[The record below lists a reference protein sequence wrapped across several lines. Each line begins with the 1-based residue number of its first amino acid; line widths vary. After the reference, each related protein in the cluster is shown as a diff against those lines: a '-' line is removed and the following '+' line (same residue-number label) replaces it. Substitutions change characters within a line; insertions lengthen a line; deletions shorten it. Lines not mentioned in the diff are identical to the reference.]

1 MKLPLAI
8 IGLIG
13 VVAASGCAQKQLRDI
28 RATST
33 GPDEFLILPPK
44 PLTPP
49 ADYAGLPT
57 PTPGG
62 SNLTDANPQSDA
74 IAALGGKP
82 SALVPGQ
89 SIPASEAGLVT
100 ASSRYGVEA
109 NVRQTLAAE
118 DAAFLKRKRRGGRIK
133 IVPVDRYE
141 QIYSRQTLE
150 PFAVN
155 EAFRRAGVATP
166 SAPPTRSE

>member
-13 VVAASGCAQKQLRDI
+13 VLAVSGCAQKHLRDI
-28 RATST
+28 RATGT

-49 ADYAGLPT
+49 TDYAALPV

-62 SNLTDANPQSDA
+62 GNLTDANPQA
-74 IAALGGKP
+74 EAVAALGGKP
-82 SALVPGQ
+82 TALVPGQ
-89 SIPASEAGLVT
+89 TIPGSDAGLVT

-141 QIYSRQTLE
+141 QIYAKQTLE

-166 SAPPTRSE
+166 SAPPRTGD